1 MKINLF
7 YFSGSGNTKWVADR
21 LKENFVFYG
30 SNVELFN
37 IENIEKADISDCEA
51 IIIGTPI
58 HAEVAPKVVMDFV
71 NKLPDDATGMECI
84 LYSTLGAKSAAA
96 LDIIRK
102 ILQGKGYTVVSQSF
116 ISMPNNY
123 YFGAGLE
130 PSSEK
135 INGLLEAAQ
144 GKIKGIVEE
153 YLKKNRKIN
162 SVNIF
167 RIGIGKIIGKS
178 FMKFLPKISKG
189 LTATENCNKCGLCL
203 RNCPKG
209 NITFENGHAV
219 FHSQCIMCTRCIH
232 ICPSNAIRYKGKKIN
247 QTQKNIIKS
256 LETR

>member
-1 MKINLF
+1 MKINLY

-21 LKENFVFYG
+21 LKENFDFYG
-30 SNVELFN
+30 SSVELLN
-37 IENIEKADISDCEA
+37 IEGIEKVNVNDCDT

-71 NKLPDDATGMECI
+71 NKLPEDGAGMECI
-84 LYSTLGAKSAAA
+84 LYATLGAKSAAA

-102 ILQGKGYTVVSQSF
+102 ILLEKGYTVVSQSF

-123 YFGAGLE
+123 HFGVGLE

-135 INGLLEAAQ
+135 VNGMLEVAQ
-144 GKIKGIVEE
+144 GKTKGIVED

-162 SVNIF
+162 SVFIL
-167 RIGIGKIIGKS
+167 RIWLGKIMGKG

-189 LTATENCNKCGLCL
+189 LTATEECNKCGLCL

-219 FHSQCIMCTRCIH
+219 FHSQCVMCTRCIH

-256 LETR
+256 LEIR